1 MNPNSKHLE
10 KGDEFRAAFKARK
23 NAIRMRFLRTKQG
36 RALVL
41 VWNWFCYVETG
52 DLRKIERTRWRNLSL
67 NNAGKCS
74 NIG

>member
-1 MNPNSKHLE
+1 MSFVRRLKLE
-10 KGDEFRAAFKARK
+10 KMLSECVLLS
-23 NAIRMRFLRTKQG
+23 IKQG